1 MRGTSVPPFFMK
13 KILSSPVTH
22 FNLLVVGSLGIIQAI
37 HLQAHYAMD
46 TDVES
51 YCRALYR
58 NNSELL
64 NRHKYD

>member
-1 MRGTSVPPFFMK
+1 MK

-58 NNSELL
+58 SNPELL